1 VVSYSEM
8 SIKTPHANEE
18 GACFPKTDGTFPR
31 AGYFPLPA
39 SIRGLELEVK
49 LLCHTLTVGGVRL
62 AEMADL
68 ATDDV
73 FRHAPI

>member
-1 VVSYSEM
+1 M
-8 SIKTPHANEE
+8 
-18 GACFPKTDGTFPR
+18 
-31 AGYFPLPA
+31 

-49 LLCHTLTVGGVRL
+49 LLCHTLTVGGVRR

-73 FRHAPI
+73 FRHAPHISRHLHATRNTRRVIATC